1 MVKVINNLWSLIKM
15 IIVLIFMLVGV
26 HFVGTDKLVEVG
38 LICLG
43 FFLMYK
49 LIDLGYLYLKRKIN
63 GFTKDKEDSAQ
74 ETKVKEEINPEIK
87 YIEGLINE
95 IKKKTK
101 KTVKDKNTLDLLGI
115 KLKQLRNV

>member
-1 MVKVINNLWSLIKM
+1 MVKIINNLWTMVKMVLI
-15 IIVLIFMLVGV
+15 LIFMLIVV
-26 HFVGTDKLVEVG
+26 KFVGTDKLVEIG

-43 FFLMYK
+43 FYFSYK
-49 LIDLGYLYLKRKIN
+49 LIDLLSVFLKNKIN
-63 GFTKDKEDSAQ
+63 GV
-74 ETKVKEEINPEIK
+74 KVGKTVEVVEEINPEVK

-101 KTVKDKNTLDLLGI
+101 KTIKDKNALDLLGI